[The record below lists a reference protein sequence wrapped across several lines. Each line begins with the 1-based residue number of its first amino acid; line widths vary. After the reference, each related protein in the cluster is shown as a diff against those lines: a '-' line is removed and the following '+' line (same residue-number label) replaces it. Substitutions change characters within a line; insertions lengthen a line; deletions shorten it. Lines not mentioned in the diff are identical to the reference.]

1 MQLLFFYASFHEN
14 GKSAQYHGFEEFSLN
29 FSREMLFRVENGAVY
44 GEKRQT
50 EVLEYFWK
58 GQIYNVTALVGEN
71 AAGKT
76 TILQYVACVLAS
88 FISIEELCVKITLLK
103 MGGLHE
109 RAEW

>member
-50 EVLEYFWK
+50 EVPEYFWK
-58 GQIYNVTALVGEN
+58 GQIYNVTALVG
-71 AAGKT
+71 
-76 TILQYVACVLAS
+76 
-88 FISIEELCVKITLLK
+88 
-103 MGGLHE
+103 
-109 RAEW
+109 